1 MDRCGNALIM
11 GRWQFPLRPA
21 VAAALAVGALLAG
34 CVQAPKSMY
43 QWDKFQPQLY
53 QHFKGDGSG
62 PAEQLLV
69 LEEQA
74 QKAQAEG
81 RPLPPGFRAH
91 LAMIYLRLGQQEQA
105 RVQLESEKASFP
117 ESAHYMD
124 FLLKRMSSPN
134 VSKQRRVQS
143 NDKS

>member
-1 MDRCGNALIM
+1 M
-11 GRWQFPLRPA
+11 GRLQIPLRAAGVA
-21 VAAALAVGALLAG
+21 VLAFGALLAG
-34 CVQAPKSMY
+34 CVQAPRSMY

-62 PAEQLLV
+62 PSEQLLV

-81 RPLPPGFRAH
+81 RALPPGFRAH

-105 RVQLESEKASFP
+105 RVQLESEKSSFP

-124 FLLKRMSSPN
+124 FLLKRMSSPKIL
-134 VSKQRRVQS
+134 KQRRTSS
-143 NDKS
+143 NEKI